1 MLTELTIRDFAI
13 IDELQ
18 LTFQPG
24 FTALTGETGAGK
36 SIILDAMTL
45 ALGGRADTTMVRTGC
60 ERAYVEAAFELTPA
74 VQALIAPILAAEE
87 LDSEEGTEF
96 LLLAR
101 ELRLNGR
108 NSCRLNGRVVN
119 LTLLREVGEYLVGI
133 HGQGEHLA
141 LLKPQAHLPLL
152 DAYAGLDGE
161 RQALAGVVKQVRA
174 DQRELVERRHNEQ
187 LLAQR
192 LDLLRFQIEEIDA
205 ARLTVGEEEELQ
217 AEAQRLANVEQL
229 LQFSAETLSLLVEGD
244 EGLMPAVELFNQAER
259 TLSQL
264 ARLDP
269 AQQSLLERLQ
279 GLAFQLSEW
288 TDELRHY
295 QEQLEFNPGRL
306 NYVEERLQ
314 LISRLKR
321 KYGGDLAAVL
331 QHRDTAAAE
340 LSQIEQSEER
350 IEALTLLI
358 ERQLR
363 AIGQMAEALSAN
375 RRAAAAQLARAVE
388 VELADLQMEEA
399 QFAVQFERE
408 PDPANGAYLVDGRY
422 AFDQSGID
430 RVEFLVSANPG
441 EPPRPLARVASGGET
456 ARLMLALKTVLA
468 GVDATPTLI
477 FDEIDQGIGGRVG
490 NVVGRKLWGLAAN
503 GGHQVIVVT
512 HLPQLA
518 GYGDGHFYVSKQQAD
533 GRTTTDVVNLDM
545 PGRVAELAAMLGTQG
560 EHAQGGAAA
569 ILRQAEQYK
578 AAFQP
583 AGQ

>member
-13 IDELQ
+13 IDELH
-18 LTFQPG
+18 LTFRPG

-45 ALGGRADTTMVRTGC
+45 ALGGRADTSMVRTGC

-74 VQALIAPILAAEE
+74 VQALIVPVLAAEE
-87 LDSEEGTEF
+87 LDGEDSDF
-96 LLLAR
+96 LVLAR

-119 LTLLREVGEYLVGI
+119 LTLLREIGEYLVGI

-152 DAYAGLDGE
+152 DAYASLDGE

-174 DQRELVERRHNEQ
+174 DQRELAERRRSEQ

-205 ARLTVGEEEELQ
+205 ARLTAGEEEELQ

-229 LQFSAETLSLLVEGD
+229 LQFSTETLSLLVEGD
-244 EGLMPAVELFNQAER
+244 EGLMPAAELFNQAER
-259 TLSQL
+259 ALSQL

-269 AQQSLLERLQ
+269 AQQSFLERLQ
-279 GLAFQLSEW
+279 GLAFQLGEW

-306 NYVEERLQ
+306 SFVEERLQ
-314 LISRLKR
+314 LIGRLKR

-331 QHRDTAAAE
+331 QHRETAAAE

-350 IEALTLLI
+350 IEALVLLI

-363 AIGQMAEALSAN
+363 AVGQMAEALSAH
-375 RRAAAAQLARAVE
+375 RQAAADQLAQAVE
-388 VELADLQMEEA
+388 IELADLQMEEA
-399 QFAVQFERE
+399 QFAVHFERE
-408 PDPANGAYLVDGRY
+408 PDPANGAYLADGRY

-430 RVEFLVSANPG
+430 RVEFLVSANQG

-468 GVDATPTLI
+468 RVDATPTLI

-490 NVVGRKLWGLAAN
+490 DVVGRKLWGLAAN

-518 GYGDGHFYVSKQQAD
+518 GYGDGHFYVSKQQAV
-533 GRTTTDVVNLDM
+533 GRTTTAVVNLDM

-578 AAFQP
+578 AAVQP